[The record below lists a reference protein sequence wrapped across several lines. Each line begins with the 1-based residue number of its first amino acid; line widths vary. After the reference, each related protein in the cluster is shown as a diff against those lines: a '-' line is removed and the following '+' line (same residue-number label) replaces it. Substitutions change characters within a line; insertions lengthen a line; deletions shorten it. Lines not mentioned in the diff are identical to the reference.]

1 MCHVET
7 IFDLSNSRAPDL
19 FLPWKYEHVTRWEQ
33 QKRRRK
39 GEQRVAAIQ
48 AGERSRAG
56 TTVASTMELRAA
68 TSPEG
73 RGIVQRNGE
82 RRDDGNG
89 EQQDKEEGTE
99 RAGAQC
105 ALRGE
110 KLGGWRKGGWVK
122 NRLGGV
128 YLAIEG
134 SDKPR
139 RQYELSIVGELRSL
153 GWRTVFEGSQ
163 SDERGGT
170 SRRAEDKQKE
180 YEGQANV
187 AKVQAKSK
195 PTTGLSPSPID

>member
-1 MCHVET
+1 M
-7 IFDLSNSRAPDL
+7 
-19 FLPWKYEHVTRWEQ
+19 
-33 QKRRRK
+33 
-39 GEQRVAAIQ
+39 AAIQ
-48 AGERSRAG
+48 AGERSRAE
-56 TTVASTMELRAA
+56 TTVASPMELRAA

-110 KLGGWRKGGWVK
+110 KLGGWRKGGWVR
-122 NRLGGV
+122 NRVGGV

-153 GWRTVFEGSQ
+153 GWRTVFEGRQSQ
-163 SDERGGT
+163 SGERGGT